1 MDASDLAAIHA
12 ELRYITYI
20 LYVIGVLTVGALVVA
35 CRCAFWTGKRREDQ
49 WDTFT
54 IEAEDLLKREQ
65 LDKLLILASAKI
77 KERPNYVLGYWYRA
91 VALYSQGKYAAAIEQ
106 FERVRKLK
114 PAWGVQHI
122 DPYVQEARRRMEFL

>member
-12 ELRYITYI
+12 ELRYITHI
-20 LYVIGVLTVGALVVA
+20 LYVIGVLTVAALILG
-35 CRCAFWTGKRREDQ
+35 CLCAYWAVKRRADQ

-54 IEAEDLLKREQ
+54 VEAEDLLKREQ

-77 KERPNYVLGYWYRA
+77 QERPNYAFGYWYLA

-114 PAWGVQHI
+114 PAWGLQHI
-122 DPYVQEARRRMEFL
+122 DPYIQEARRRMEFF

>member
-1 MDASDLAAIHA
+1 MNASDLAAIHA

-20 LYVIGVLTVGALVVA
+20 LYVVGTLTVAALVLA
-35 CRCAFWTGKRREDQ
+35 CLCAYWTVKRRADQ

-54 IEAEDLLKREQ
+54 VEAEDLLKREQ

-77 KERPNYVLGYWYRA
+77 QERPNYASGYWYLA
-91 VALYSQGKYAAAIEQ
+91 VALYSQGKYAVAIEQ

-114 PAWGVQHI
+114 PTWGLQHI
-122 DPYVQEARRRMEFL
+122 DPYIQEARRRMEFF